1 MNDDSWTD
9 EAEYGLIAAGTRHS
23 WRYGSKARVVI
34 GGGGLAIGVAVA
46 HLTFCLLLTL
56 QLPGWA
62 VLFFIY
68 SLLPVWAVGAGVGS
82 LLGLALRR
90 VRNQWVH
97 VAAFFAVPL
106 LVCVPVGGLSQDGS
120 VLLALSVAVAG
131 GVGRLSIWKLVRV
144 NDPGPGHGM

>member
-1 MNDDSWTD
+1 MID
-9 EAEYGLIAAGTRHS
+9 G
-23 WRYGSKARVVI
+23 K
-34 GGGGLAIGVAVA
+34 GLALGIAVA
-46 HLTFCLLLTL
+46 HLTFWFLLTL
-56 QLPGWA
+56 QSPGWA

-97 VAAFFAVPL
+97 VAAFFAGPL
-106 LVCVPVGGLSQDGS
+106 LVCVPVGGLSQAGS
-120 VLLALSVAVAG
+120 VLLSLSVAVAG